1 LATKDRYSYYRIRA
15 VERALAVLSLFSLQ
29 QPELTLAEIA
39 EKLKVHKSTAHRMV
53 LTLEKAGFLKRSI
66 TRGTYSLGLKLLEL
80 GAVALSSIEL
90 RAQARPHLERLHR
103 ETGLTVHLAI
113 LDEGEVVYIDKIE
126 ADTAVRLY
134 SQVGRRSPVHCTAL
148 GKALLAHL
156 PREKVCEILAVKG
169 MRRYTPDTIVSV
181 PAFLKELERVR
192 ERGFALDMGEH
203 EPLVHC
209 VGAPIRDYTGAV
221 VAALSVTL
229 VAAEVSEDSLMR
241 YARLVMEAAGAVSR
255 DMGYVA

>member
-1 LATKDRYSYYRIRA
+1 
-15 VERALAVLSLFSLQ
+15 
-29 QPELTLAEIA
+29 
-39 EKLKVHKSTAHRMV
+39 
-53 LTLEKAGFLKRSI
+53 
-66 TRGTYSLGLKLLEL
+66 
-80 GAVALSSIEL
+80 
-90 RAQARPHLERLHR
+90 
-103 ETGLTVHLAI
+103 
-113 LDEGEVVYIDKIE
+113 VYIDKIE